1 MSTQDKK
8 SDVLS
13 TYDTEV
19 DDKILQQNM
28 EDNWRMACLLYLTMY
43 EVKMKLHMRTV
54 LIKYDLIDYNNRKIE
69 FFICFII
76 MIMYK

>member
-1 MSTQDKK
+1 M
-8 SDVLS
+8 LS

-19 DDKILQQNM
+19 DDEILQQNM

-43 EVKMKLHMRTV
+43 EVKTKLHMRTV
-54 LIKYDLIDYNNRKIE
+54 LIKHDLIDYNNGKIE
-69 FFICFII
+69 FIIFFII